1 MDELVGRVAVVTGA
15 ASGIGRALAERW
27 AAEGMRVVMADIEK
41 EPLTE
46 AADALRDKG
55 CDVLAVPTDVS
66 VGAQV
71 DALAEVARDAYGGV
85 HLLCNN
91 AGVGTGGPVT
101 ELTTEDWE
109 WVLGVNLWGVIH
121 GLRAFL
127 PGMLASGEEGHV
139 VNTASLAGLVGAPWM
154 APYAASKY
162 AVVGISEC
170 LYHELMP
177 TRVAISVLCPAW
189 VNKNIHR
196 SFRNRPAHL
205 GGGRPQN
212 EGTALTEAL
221 AQVLATGMAPETVA
235 DHVADAV
242 RRRRFWVLT
251 HPDVLPT
258 VEARAAGIVAGEN
271 PPPFV
276 LPS

>member
-1 MDELVGRVAVVTGA
+1 MEELSGKVAVVTGA

-46 AADALRDKG
+46 ASEALRDKG
-55 CDVLAVPTDVS
+55 AEVLAVPTDVS
-66 VGAQV
+66 DGAQV
-71 DALAEVARDAYGGV
+71 DALAEAAVDAYGAV

-91 AGVGTGGPVT
+91 AGVGAGGPVA
-101 ELTTEDWE
+101 ELGADDWE

-139 VNTASLAGLVGAPWM
+139 VNTASVAGLLGGPWM
-154 APYAASKY
+154 AAYSASKY

-170 LYHELMP
+170 LHQELAP
-177 TRVAISVLCPAW
+177 TRVGVSVLCPAW
-189 VNKNIHR
+189 VNTNIA
-196 SFRNRPAHL
+196 SSYRNRPARL
-205 GGGRPQN
+205 GGGGEQ
-212 EGTALTEAL
+212 EGGPLTRVL
-221 AQVLATGMAPETVA
+221 AQLLASGLAPEVVA
-235 DHVADAV
+235 DHVAEAV

-251 HPDVLPT
+251 HPDVLPAI
-258 VEARAAGIVAGEN
+258 EARAAGIVAGEN
-271 PPPFV
+271 PPPFIF
-276 LPS
+276 PS

>member
-1 MDELVGRVAVVTGA
+1 
-15 ASGIGRALAERW
+15 
-27 AAEGMRVVMADIEK
+27 MRVVLADVE
-41 EPLTE
+41 ESALAQAANQLRSGGATVE
-46 AADALRDKG
+46 AVV
-55 CDVLAVPTDVS
+55 CDVSRHEEVERLARRTLDAF
-66 VGAQV
+66 GA
-71 DALAEVARDAYGGV
+71 V
-85 HLLCNN
+85 HVVCNN
-91 AGVGTGGPVT
+91 AGVGGGFGRIW
-101 ELTTEDWE
+101 EASLKDWE

-139 VNTASLAGLVGAPWM
+139 VNTASVAGLLGAPWM

-177 TRVAISVLCPAW
+177 TRVGVSVLCPSW
-189 VNKNIHR
+189 VNTNIYR
-196 SFRNRPAHL
+196 SSRNRPAHL
-205 GGGRPQN
+205 GGGRP
-212 EGTALTEAL
+212 ERERGPLTDAL
-221 AQVLATGMAPETVA
+221 AQLLATGMAPETVA

-251 HPDVLPT
+251 HPEVLP
-258 VEARAAGIVAGEN
+258 VIEARAAAIAAGGN

-276 LPS
+276 FPS

>member
-1 MDELVGRVAVVTGA
+1 MDELAGRVAVVTGA
-15 ASGIGRALAERW
+15 ASGIGLALAERW
-27 AAEGMRVVMADIEK
+27 AAEGMRLVMADIDQ
-41 EPLTE
+41 E
-46 AADALRDKG
+46 ALAKAVNALRGKG
-55 CDVLAVPTDVS
+55 SDVLAVPTDVS
-66 VGAQV
+66 DGAQV
-71 DALAEVARDAYGGV
+71 DALAEAARDAYGGV

-91 AGVGTGGPVT
+91 AGVATGGPVT

-109 WVLGVNLWGVIH
+109 WLLGVNLWGVIH

-139 VNTASLAGLVGAPWM
+139 VNTASVAGLLGAPWM

-177 TRVAISVLCPAW
+177 TRVGVSVLCPSW
-189 VNKNIHR
+189 VNTNIHR
-196 SFRNRPAHL
+196 SARNRPAHF
-205 GGGRPQN
+205 GGGRPEN
-212 EGTALTEAL
+212 ERRPLTEAL
-221 AQVLATGMAPETVA
+221 AQLLAAGMAPQTVA

-251 HPDVLPT
+251 HPDVLPAL
-258 VEARAAGIVAGEN
+258 EARAAAIAAGGS

-276 LPS
+276 FPS

>member
-1 MDELVGRVAVVTGA
+1 MEELAGRVAVVTGA

-27 AAEGMRVVMADIEK
+27 AAEGMRLVMADIEK
-41 EPLTE
+41 EALVE
-46 AADALRDKG
+46 AAEALRG
-55 CDVLAVPTDVS
+55 QGSDVLAVPTDVS
-66 VGAQV
+66 DGGQV
-71 DALAEVARDAYGGV
+71 DALAEAAHDAYGPV

-91 AGVGTGGPVT
+91 AGVGTGGPVA
-101 ELTTEDWE
+101 ELTTEDWQ

-139 VNTASLAGLVGAPWM
+139 VNTASMAGLLGVPWM

-177 TRVAISVLCPAW
+177 TRVGVSVLCPSW
-189 VNKNIHR
+189 VNTNIYR
-196 SFRNRPAHL
+196 SSRNRPAHL
-205 GGGRPQN
+205 GGGRP
-212 EGTALTEAL
+212 ERERGPLTDAL
-221 AQVLATGMAPETVA
+221 AQLLATGMAPETVA

-251 HPDVLPT
+251 HSDMLPV
-258 VEARAAGIVAGEN
+258 VEARAAAILAGGN

-276 LPS
+276 FPS

>member
-1 MDELVGRVAVVTGA
+1 MEELAGRVAVVTGA

-41 EPLTE
+41 EVLAE
-46 AADALRDKG
+46 AADSLRDKG
-55 CDVLAVPTDVS
+55 SDVLAVPTDVS
-66 VGAQV
+66 DGAQV
-71 DALAEVARDAYGGV
+71 DALAEAAREAYGGV

-91 AGVGTGGPVT
+91 AGVGTGGPVA
-101 ELTTEDWE
+101 ELTAGDWK

-127 PGMLASGEEGHV
+127 PGMLESGEEGHV
-139 VNTASLAGLVGAPWM
+139 VNTASVAGLLGAPWM
-154 APYAASKY
+154 GPYAASKF

-170 LYHELMP
+170 LYHELVR
-177 TRVAISVLCPAW
+177 TRVGISVLCPSW
-189 VNKNIHR
+189 VNTNIQS

-205 GGGRPQN
+205 GGGLPKN
-212 EGTALTEAL
+212 EGGPLTEAL
-221 AQVLATGMAPETVA
+221 AQLLAAGMAPETVA
-235 DHVADAV
+235 DHVAAAV

-251 HPDVLPT
+251 HPEVLPAL
-258 VEARAAGIVAGEN
+258 EARAAGIVAGEN

-276 LPS
+276 FPS

>member
-1 MDELVGRVAVVTGA
+1 MDELAGRVAVVTGA

-41 EPLTE
+41 EPLAE

-55 CDVLAVPTDVS
+55 SDVLAVPTDVS
-66 VGAQV
+66 DGAQV
-71 DALAEVARDAYGGV
+71 DALAEAARDAYGGV
-85 HLLCNN
+85 HVLCNN
-91 AGVGTGGPVT
+91 AGVAMGGPVA

-109 WVLGVNLWGVIH
+109 WVLGVNLWGVVH

-139 VNTASLAGLVGAPWM
+139 VNTASVAGLLGAGWM

-177 TRVAISVLCPAW
+177 TRVGISVLCPSW
-189 VNKNIHR
+189 VNTNIHR

-205 GGGRPQN
+205 GGGRRDN
-212 EGTALTEAL
+212 EGGPLTEAL
-221 AQVLATGMAPETVA
+221 AQLLAAGLAPETVA

-251 HPDVLPT
+251 HPDVLP
-258 VEARAAGIVAGEN
+258 VLQARTAGIVAGEN
-271 PPPFV
+271 PRPLV